1 MFTWRAAYS
10 GSRLGKQEIKSQN
23 LATAPSAR
31 GSAAHRG
38 WFAFR
43 AFNLRTGNRILHAVR
58 FIMNNLRTRN
68 QSGADGAICEPE
80 NARSQPAPL
89 LARHSHRILGDHPP
103 HLVYD
108 CEPLIHRLGDSVPVL
123 NIASDEVVFDGERVV
138 IQAAEPMDWPVR
150 EFCKVPVFF
159 RGRKY
164 YLRSKRGVEQPRPMV
179 YELWPWP
186 ADLHEASQHTVVYDE
201 VHCAHF

>member
-1 MFTWRAAYS
+1 
-10 GSRLGKQEIKSQN
+10 
-23 LATAPSAR
+23 
-31 GSAAHRG
+31 
-38 WFAFR
+38 
-43 AFNLRTGNRILHAVR
+43 
-58 FIMNNLRTRN
+58 MNNLRTRDR
-68 QSGADGAICEPE
+68 SGADGAIYGPE
-80 NARSQPAPL
+80 DAGSQPAPL
-89 LARHSHRILGDHPP
+89 LAGHPHRILGDHP
-103 HLVYD
+103 HNLVYD
-108 CEPLIHRLGDSVPVL
+108 CEPIIGRLGDSVPVM
-123 NIASDEVVFDGERVV
+123 NIGSDEVVFDGERIV
-138 IQAAEPMDWPVR
+138 IHAAEPMDWPVR